1 MISEHVILGKE
12 QGNGRVLEQENEKDL
27 CLSIFTLELLKII
40 IPEKV
45 ASYMNTKCTKTLV

>member
-12 QGNGRVLEQENEKDL
+12 QGNGRVLEQGNERDL
-27 CLSIFTLELLKII
+27 GLSIFTLELLEII

>member
-12 QGNGRVLEQENEKDL
+12 NSVLEQGNERDL
-27 CLSIFTLELLKII
+27 YLSIFTLELLKII